1 MKNFLKTQLARFK
14 NDDSGAVSVEWVVLT
29 ASVIGI
35 GIGAITLVADSSE
48 GVASASNEQL
58 AGAMTDAAS

>member
-1 MKNFLKTQLARFK
+1 MKNFLKTQLTRFK

-48 GVASASNEQL
+48 GVASASNEHL
-58 AGAMTDAAS
+58 AEAMTDAAG